1 MAKKDVVTKEYYT
14 ISAEDLKD
22 KVTTYIELAAKTE
35 WVSLV
40 SDSCMDKV
48 ELSYMGETMPIMY
61 MENADRK
68 SRLLLGFF
76 LRLYLNWNWEHEEN
90 EDAAEQWLVPYD
102 VYDKWM
108 RGHIFAQIEK
118 FKSDK
123 DVKDICFNLLAEYK
137 DVERRLNNEIYGKLQ
152 IKNDPVARQIMQ
164 QQASVTPEAI
174 EQLFDGLKEAQ
185 AAFDE
190 YKEAKGEQLAQE
202 ATAEDGAVE
211 ENG

>member
-1 MAKKDVVTKEYYT
+1 MAKKGVPTKEYYT
-14 ISAEDLKD
+14 ITAEDLKD
-22 KVTTYIELAAKTE
+22 KVTTYIELRAKTE

-61 MENADRK
+61 MENAERK

-76 LRLYLNWNWEHEEN
+76 LRLYFNWNWEHGEG
-90 EDAAEQWLVPYD
+90 EDEIDEWLVPYD
-102 VYDKWM
+102 EYDKWM

-123 DVKDICFNLLAEYK
+123 DVKDTCFNLLSEYK

-152 IKNDPVARQIMQ
+152 IKNDPVARQIMY

-190 YKEAKGEQLAQE
+190 YKESKGEQIVQE
-202 ATAEDGAVE
+202 VAEDGATD
-211 ENG
+211 NG

>member
-1 MAKKDVVTKEYYT
+1 MAKKDVITKEYYT
-14 ISAEDLKD
+14 ITAEDLAS
-22 KVTTYIELAAKTE
+22 KVNTYIELAAKTE

-40 SDSCMDKV
+40 SDKCMDKV
-48 ELSYMGETMPIMY
+48 ELSFMDEAMPTMY

-68 SRLLLGFF
+68 SRFLLGFF
-76 LRLYLNWNWEHEEN
+76 LRLYLNWNWEHEDK
-90 EDAAEQWLVPYD
+90 EDQSDEWLVPYD

-164 QQASVTPEAI
+164 QPMNMTPEAI

-185 AAFDE
+185 AAYDE
-190 YKEAKGEQLAQE
+190 FKEAQREELSQE
-202 ATAEDGAVE
+202 VAEDGAT

>member
-1 MAKKDVVTKEYYT
+1 MAKKDVITKEYYT
-14 ISAEDLKD
+14 ITAEDLAS
-22 KVTTYIELAAKTE
+22 KVNTYIELAAKTE

-40 SDSCMDKV
+40 SDKCMDKV
-48 ELSYMGETMPIMY
+48 ELSFMDEAMPTMY

-68 SRLLLGFF
+68 SRFLLGFF
-76 LRLYLNWNWEHEEN
+76 LRLYLNWNWEHEDK
-90 EDAAEQWLVPYD
+90 EDQSDEWLVPYD

-164 QQASVTPEAI
+164 QQMSMTPEAI
-174 EQLFDGLKEAQ
+174 EQLFDGLKEVQSAY
-185 AAFDE
+185 DE
-190 YKEAKGEQLAQE
+190 YKEVQEEQIAQE
-202 ATAEDGAVE
+202 TADNGVA

>member
-1 MAKKDVVTKEYYT
+1 MAKKDVITKEYYT
-14 ISAEDLKD
+14 ITAEDLAS
-22 KVTTYIELAAKTE
+22 KVNTYIELAAKTE

-40 SDSCMDKV
+40 SDKCMDKV
-48 ELSYMGETMPIMY
+48 ELSFMDEAMPTMY

-68 SRLLLGFF
+68 SRFLLGFF
-76 LRLYLNWNWEHEEN
+76 LRLYLNWNWEHEDK
-90 EDAAEQWLVPYD
+90 EDQSDEWLVPYD

-164 QQASVTPEAI
+164 QQMSMTPEAI
-174 EQLFDGLKEAQ
+174 EQLFDGLKEVQSAY
-185 AAFDE
+185 DE
-190 YKEAKGEQLAQE
+190 YKEVQGEQISQE
-202 ATAEDGAVE
+202 TVDDGVA